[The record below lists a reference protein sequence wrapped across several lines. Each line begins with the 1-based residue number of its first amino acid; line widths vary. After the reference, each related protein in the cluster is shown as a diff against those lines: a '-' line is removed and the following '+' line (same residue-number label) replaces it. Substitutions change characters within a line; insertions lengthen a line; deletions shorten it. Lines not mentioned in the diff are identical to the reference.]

1 MEGRIG
7 VNGAQVKRHGTGLWN
22 NVRPVKIVLLV
33 EDDAA
38 LRKSLAELVE
48 AEGLRAL
55 AAGNGFEAVELL
67 RHEPRPDLILLDLM
81 MPVMNGW
88 AFLKY
93 RNEHAVLSSVP
104 VVVTTGWNEVP
115 GEADVIGVQGYLRKP
130 LVPQSVLE
138 VVRKYCR

>member
-1 MEGRIG
+1 M
-7 VNGAQVKRHGTGLWN
+7 KT
-22 NVRPVKIVLLV
+22 VLLV
-33 EDDAA
+33 EDDLA
-38 LRKSLAELVE
+38 LRKSLTELLE
-48 AEGLRAL
+48 TEGFRAL

-104 VVVTTGWNEVP
+104 VVVTTAWNEVP

-130 LVPQSVLE
+130 LVPKNVIE
-138 VVRKYCR
+138 TVRKHCA